1 MASPEIDP
9 GVIVKALDWM
19 WAAVVAL
26 GGVVWK
32 NLHEKIQDNKEELE
46 VQRKHIA
53 KLFDKLEAHAQRS
66 EDRHHELLTALHTGL
81 DRKADK

>member
-1 MASPEIDP
+1 MASPEVDAGILM
-9 GVIVKALDWM
+9 KALDWA

-32 NLHEKIQDNKEELE
+32 NLHEKITANTLEIDRQRDN
-46 VQRKHIA
+46 IA
-53 KLFDKLEAHAQRS
+53 KLFDKLESHAQRS
-66 EDRHHELLTALHTGL
+66 EDRHHELLNALHHGL